1 MGQLVTSWRWLVGLA
16 SSVAFVLGAGTAW
29 VWLAQRETTPFI
41 GDRSKTPVPQKDIP
55 PPPAQAEP
63 ISPSAPMPSLAV
75 AEPSPLSSPRPTT
88 TVAVPDNQVQAAT
101 RERASLPKRQPA
113 FTPPHAVQAPQGRGS
128 AAAPQAPAGKKAPL
142 GKPTNESLAASG
154 VRSWQ
159 RSGQWVVLVSRA
171 EGHQVQRLEQTR
183 QQLAP
188 LVPNGLQ
195 LVVLSKREARL
206 LVLGPFPSEEAAG
219 EALWALPTPFLL
231 KQPQVM
237 PARALF

>member
-1 MGQLVTSWRWLVGLA
+1 MGQPVTSWRWLVRLA
-16 SSVAFVLGAGTAW
+16 SSVTFVLGAGTAW
-29 VWLAQRETTPFI
+29 VWLAQRETTPFL

-63 ISPSAPMPSLAV
+63 ISPSAPMPSLAF

-128 AAAPQAPAGKKAPL
+128 AAAP
-142 GKPTNESLAASG
+142 
-154 VRSWQ
+154 
-159 RSGQWVVLVSRA
+159 
-171 EGHQVQRLEQTR
+171 
-183 QQLAP
+183 